1 MAKSSTLE
9 EKRLAYLLLIMGV
22 VVGIIVLKLFYM
34 QIIKHADYVALAQEG
49 RQGYRELEA
58 RRGEIYINDYH
69 SGEDFRLA
77 TNITLDTVY
86 ADPYLIDEPKFVA
99 DRVAPLLFDEKE
111 AVEAEETRL
120 TEQRKELINEL
131 TEEEIQQVLKP
142 RSAKELKEQFLL
154 DVYQKLSA
162 KIREEITLVQGP
174 SVALRKAVRQLN
186 LPGIEVG
193 DQAIY
198 AYPKKITGNEEYA
211 VKLGELL
218 DIPVE
223 RLQAILEGKN
233 RYVILKKKVRPEVV
247 EKLDS
252 FKKEYAPQFK
262 GIAFQ
267 EETYRYYPEQ
277 SLAAQVLGFLNTEK
291 DGIYG
296 VEASFN
302 EELKGEAG
310 IFKAQLDGA
319 GRQITVGDDV
329 VIESAKDGAD
339 LYLTLDR
346 SIQKT
351 VEGDLAQAVIASQAD
366 AGQAIVMDP
375 KTGKILAM
383 AHYPTFN
390 PNEYWKS
397 LETESIILNSDEEK
411 KIIKKNFGGEDE
423 TYLVLDQF
431 TDRKIRLF
439 PIVSDKTNAVHYE
452 KFKNDVGSGVYRNRV
467 VSDIYE
473 PGSVFK
479 AITMSIALDAAGV
492 TPDEQVLDNGPIK
505 VDEFTIDNALG
516 KHYGLIT
523 MTQVLETSNNIGMA
537 YVAHR
542 LGASLF
548 YTYIRKYG
556 FARPTDIEFLDEQS
570 GKVEKFN
577 KWADSELVTHAFG
590 QGISV
595 TPIQMVT
602 AISALAND
610 GVLMEPYIIEQVVQG
625 KDVKERE
632 PQIVHQVVSQATA
645 ETLTAMLVSVVEKGQ
660 LGALKHSG
668 YSIAAKTGT
677 SQTYKNGKPLSGAGT
692 TITSMAGFA
701 PADDPKFVILIKLD
715 KPRSSE
721 WAVVVLAPLFNNIS
735 DYLFDYFSV
744 PPNS

>member
-142 RSAKELKEQFLL
+142 RSTKELKEQFLL

-610 GVLMEPYIIEQVVQG
+610 GVLMEPYIIEKVIQG

-632 PQIVHQVVSQATA
+632 PQIVHQVVSQATS

>member
-577 KWADSELVTHAFG
+577 KWADSELVTHAF
-590 QGISV
+590 
-595 TPIQMVT
+595 
-602 AISALAND
+602 
-610 GVLMEPYIIEQVVQG
+610 
-625 KDVKERE
+625 
-632 PQIVHQVVSQATA
+632 
-645 ETLTAMLVSVVEKGQ
+645 
-660 LGALKHSG
+660 
-668 YSIAAKTGT
+668 
-677 SQTYKNGKPLSGAGT
+677 
-692 TITSMAGFA
+692 
-701 PADDPKFVILIKLD
+701 
-715 KPRSSE
+715 
-721 WAVVVLAPLFNNIS
+721 
-735 DYLFDYFSV
+735 
-744 PPNS
+744 

>member
-252 FKKEYAPQFK
+252 FKKEYTPQFK

-351 VEGDLAQAVIASQAD
+351 VEGDLAQ
-366 AGQAIVMDP
+366 
-375 KTGKILAM
+375 
-383 AHYPTFN
+383 
-390 PNEYWKS
+390 
-397 LETESIILNSDEEK
+397 
-411 KIIKKNFGGEDE
+411 
-423 TYLVLDQF
+423 
-431 TDRKIRLF
+431 
-439 PIVSDKTNAVHYE
+439 
-452 KFKNDVGSGVYRNRV
+452 
-467 VSDIYE
+467 
-473 PGSVFK
+473 
-479 AITMSIALDAAGV
+479 
-492 TPDEQVLDNGPIK
+492 
-505 VDEFTIDNALG
+505 
-516 KHYGLIT
+516 
-523 MTQVLETSNNIGMA
+523 
-537 YVAHR
+537 
-542 LGASLF
+542 
-548 YTYIRKYG
+548 
-556 FARPTDIEFLDEQS
+556 
-570 GKVEKFN
+570 
-577 KWADSELVTHAFG
+577 
-590 QGISV
+590 
-595 TPIQMVT
+595 
-602 AISALAND
+602 
-610 GVLMEPYIIEQVVQG
+610 
-625 KDVKERE
+625 
-632 PQIVHQVVSQATA
+632 
-645 ETLTAMLVSVVEKGQ
+645 
-660 LGALKHSG
+660 
-668 YSIAAKTGT
+668 
-677 SQTYKNGKPLSGAGT
+677 
-692 TITSMAGFA
+692 
-701 PADDPKFVILIKLD
+701 
-715 KPRSSE
+715 
-721 WAVVVLAPLFNNIS
+721 
-735 DYLFDYFSV
+735 
-744 PPNS
+744 

>member
-610 GVLMEPYIIEQVVQG
+610 GVLMEPYIIEKVIQG

-632 PQIVHQVVSQATA
+632 PQIVHQVVSQATS